1 MFLNVFHHFLIYLE
15 IGLILMRLVYHD
27 EEPDA
32 IRKSGPTGPDFRSS
46 KPGLPRVPLLQ
57 QQAERELSQCCFKLT
72 LPLLKRLKRMLGI
85 ITSQARNPNT
95 ERS

>member
-1 MFLNVFHHFLIYLE
+1 
-15 IGLILMRLVYHD
+15 MRLVY

-72 LPLLKRLKRMLGI
+72 LPLLHVKRLKGMLGI
-85 ITSQARNPNT
+85 ITSQTRNPNT

>member
-1 MFLNVFHHFLIYLE
+1 
-15 IGLILMRLVYHD
+15 MRLVY

-72 LPLLKRLKRMLGI
+72 LPLLKRLKRMINLGI

>member
-1 MFLNVFHHFLIYLE
+1 
-15 IGLILMRLVYHD
+15 MRLVY

-72 LPLLKRLKRMLGI
+72 LPLLKRLKRRLGPQCLRPLSVRVSCL
-85 ITSQARNPNT
+85 TGNYSYYPL
-95 ERS
+95 ESL

>member
-1 MFLNVFHHFLIYLE
+1 MLE
-15 IGLILMRLVYHD
+15 IFGIGLLMMLVY

-72 LPLLKRLKRMLGI
+72 IPLLKILKGMLGI